1 MKRANPPALS
11 RALVQDNV
19 PAEVI
24 GRLWI
29 GSIHAAFNHE
39 SIRRLGITHVSAT
52 YVSSSVLKVW
62 VDVIFIT

>member
-19 PAEVI
+19 PAEVT

-29 GSIHAAFNHE
+29 GSIHAAFNQE
-39 SIRRLGITHVSAT
+39 SISRLGITHVS
-52 YVSSSVLKVW
+52 
-62 VDVIFIT
+62 F